1 MKGKANYPN
10 NKNQG
15 KTILEAK
22 RPLMFSLDVEFY
34 QAFHAEGK
42 NLVHV
47 LYFEHNQCQKI
58 LCIEVVPISIYL
70 SLNFDDFDEL
80 ESSSHFLTESKSK
93 M

>member
-42 NLVHV
+42 KKLRNPSK
-47 LYFEHNQCQKI
+47 NQ
-58 LCIEVVPISIYL
+58 
-70 SLNFDDFDEL
+70 
-80 ESSSHFLTESKSK
+80 
-93 M
+93 